1 MSHFF
6 IVDNPEGTK
15 RIECMFV
22 VYREKFKHHPSFLKD
37 LEGDEKNGFNTKFFF
52 IIEDDLTDAESLLSY
67 YKEKFDTL
75 LYEIEEDDNR
85 WEDFLFKDNVL
96 SYWK

>member
-22 VYREKFKHHPSFLKD
+22 VY
-37 LEGDEKNGFNTKFFF
+37 
-52 IIEDDLTDAESLLSY
+52 
-67 YKEKFDTL
+67 KEKFDTL

-85 WEDFLFKDNVL
+85 WKDFPFKDNVL